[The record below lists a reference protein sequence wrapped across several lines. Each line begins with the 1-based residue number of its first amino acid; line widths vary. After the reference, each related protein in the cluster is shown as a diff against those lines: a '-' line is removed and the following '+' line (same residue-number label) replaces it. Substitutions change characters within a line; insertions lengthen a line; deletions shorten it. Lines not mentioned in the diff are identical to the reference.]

1 MMTKRIILCM
11 VYVLTALL
19 AGASNSV
26 YNVRDYGAVG
36 DGKTLDHTAINR
48 AIEAATADGGGQ
60 VVLPSGTYLCGS
72 IRMKSNVELHLTAG
86 ATILLEEEAT
96 CRYFR
101 QVRQEGNR
109 TMSINKVK
117 TTEVW
122 ALYNNIIIIFA

>member
-1 MMTKRIILCM
+1 MDFGTYRNCYESEERLLKHTLVFDSYAKDGKREVSIILM
-11 VYVLTALL
+11 
-19 AGASNSV
+19 
-26 YNVRDYGAVG
+26 
-36 DGKTLDHTAINR
+36 
-48 AIEAATADGGGQ
+48 AATADGGGQ

-109 TMSINKVK
+109 TMDINKVK